1 MHEDGEILEEN
12 SGRALGILFLVT
24 FIDMIGFGIVI
35 PFLTYLVEDLA
46 QAKGISAIGL
56 WVGIIM
62 TAYPLAQ
69 FIAAP
74 IWGSLSDRIGR
85 RPILMVGLIGNSVMF
100 TVFGLAP
107 TLLVA
112 LIARFFAGFFNGNIP
127 VAKAYIGD
135 VSSPEKLAG
144 RMGLIGAAFGLGF
157 TVGPFI
163 GGELSSPATRW
174 ELFQDTIFETF
185 PYLLPCLFASALS
198 IISLVI
204 AIFWLEESLPV
215 EKRNTSQTSSF
226 ATRFAKVFSDSA
238 SMFKITPFGRLMFTL
253 IFFFFGFTIMHAVFI
268 LYTQMPISEGGIG
281 FSEAQNGRVFGLI
294 GIFGIITQGFL
305 IGPLNKK
312 FGTKNLLV
320 ISSIVTGI
328 GLVLIPLGNTSNPWP
343 YIIFICALIAGGNGI
358 FQPSANT
365 IATEYA
371 RKQSLELG
379 MVMGSVGAAGAFA
392 RVLGPITGG
401 VIWTITENSGLNY
414 WYVIVFAVCGL
425 LMVIACLTSLGLP
438 HTKSHSGQDTKVNSK
453 T

>member
-1 MHEDGEILEEN
+1 MTESG
-12 SGRALGILFLVT
+12 GRALAILFLVT

-46 QAKGISAIGL
+46 QAKGISAVGL

-69 FIAAP
+69 FVAAP
-74 IWGSLSDRIGR
+74 IWGGLSDRIGR
-85 RPILMVGLIGNSVMF
+85 RPILLIGLIGNSVMF

-135 VSSPEKLAG
+135 VSSPDKLAG

-157 TVGPFI
+157 TVGPFL
-163 GGELSSPATRW
+163 GGELSSPALRW
-174 ELFQDTIFETF
+174 EFFEGTIFETF
-185 PYLLPCLFASALS
+185 PYLLPCLFASILS

-204 AIFWLEESLPV
+204 AIFWLEESLPEDRRKV
-215 EKRNTSQTSSF
+215 AGKSTFSQNFS
-226 ATRFAKVFSDSA
+226 KVFKESFDL
-238 SMFKITPFGRLMFTL
+238 FKVSPFGRLMFTVM
-253 IFFFFGFTIMHAVFI
+253 FFFFGFTIMHAVFI
-268 LYTQMPISEGGIG
+268 LYTQMPVAEGGLN
-281 FSEAQNGRVFGLI
+281 FSEADNGRIFALI
-294 GIFGIITQGFL
+294 GIFGIIAQGVL
-305 IGPLNKK
+305 IGPLNRR
-312 FGTKNLLV
+312 FGTKKLLV
-320 ISSIVTGI
+320 YSSIITGI
-328 GLVLIPLGNTSNPWP
+328 GLVLVPLGDQSNPWP
-343 YIIFICALIAGGNGI
+343 YIIMVCALIAGGNGI

-371 RKQSLELG
+371 REKDMELG

-401 VIWTITENSGLNY
+401 VIWTITERSGLIY
-414 WYVIVFAVCGL
+414 WYTIVFAVCGL
-425 LMVIACLTSLGLP
+425 LMLLACITSMRLP
-438 HTKSHSGQDTKVNSK
+438 TTKDKSPIQSKVN
-453 T
+453 